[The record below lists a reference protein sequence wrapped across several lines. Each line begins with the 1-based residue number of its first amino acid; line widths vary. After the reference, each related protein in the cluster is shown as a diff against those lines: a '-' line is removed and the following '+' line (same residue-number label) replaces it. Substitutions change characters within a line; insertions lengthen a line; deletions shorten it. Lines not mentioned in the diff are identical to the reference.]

1 MPWIF
6 GNCVVEDPCGIPTRG
21 LLTTAA
27 PTQTP
32 EQIKILLYN
41 APLLKKY
48 QSRFVYKNMSNFVDM
63 IKEVHE
69 DWSKLHYL
77 SDMILFTYDHK
88 KGKYVDQILNDGSK
102 ITISSW
108 FFNFRQ
114 ILPHMDSSFDKSIPD
129 VIIDQFAVWVS
140 ILNQLFL

>member
-1 MPWIF
+1 
-6 GNCVVEDPCGIPTRG
+6 
-21 LLTTAA
+21 
-27 PTQTP
+27 
-32 EQIKILLYN
+32 
-41 APLLKKY
+41 
-48 QSRFVYKNMSNFVDM
+48 MSNFVDM

-69 DWSKLHYL
+69 DWNQLHYL